1 MTMIEVIAVI
11 VAALV
16 VPYGVQLIKHG
27 AVSGSAARWLAIGV
41 SVVAGLLC
49 GLAGGVPDGPGAWL
63 ACVMSTVGG
72 VQVGYAAYKSVGVTS
87 KWLDALSD
95 VATGWETTPEDER

>member
-1 MTMIEVIAVI
+1 MTMIEVIAVV

-16 VPYGVQLIKHG
+16 VPYGVQLIKLG

-41 SVVAGLLC
+41 SVAAGALC

-72 VQVGYAAYKSVGVTS
+72 VQVAYAAYKSAGVTS

-95 VATGWETTPEDER
+95 VSTGWGDGSEDER